1 MDLNKLRGQHKME
14 VKVHTQESGQT
25 RVRLLAL
32 PTQRCKRYLPVSQIP
47 HYNHDYIT
55 IPYMLIMRIK

>member
-1 MDLNKLRGQHKME
+1 MDVNKLGGQHNME

-32 PTQRCKRYLPVSQIP
+32 LSQLCKRHLPVSRIP

-55 IPYMLIMRIK
+55 YLIC